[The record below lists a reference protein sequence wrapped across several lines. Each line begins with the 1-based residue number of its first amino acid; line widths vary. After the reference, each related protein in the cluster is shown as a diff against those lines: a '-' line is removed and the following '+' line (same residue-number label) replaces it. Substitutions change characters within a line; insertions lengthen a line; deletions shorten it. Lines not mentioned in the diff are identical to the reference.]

1 MNSQRQDESLAVSV
15 QDRIQ
20 MDMPSRDCMS
30 MLTSPEGPL
39 ISVTVPIF
47 NEADNIPQLYA
58 RIRESLD
65 ELGKTWELVLVDD
78 GSTDD
83 SATRLEDIA
92 VHDSRVKVVHFSR
105 NYGQTAAMMAGID
118 LSQGEIIVPMDGDLQ
133 NDPADIAAMIAKLD
147 QGYDVVSGWRKE
159 RKDSAFKRNL
169 PSRIANSLI
178 STVSGVHLHDY
189 GCSLKAY
196 RRSALDGVKLYGEM
210 HRFVPIYAA
219 WNGARVTE
227 IEVAHH
233 PRIHGQSKYGLERV
247 VKVVLDLLVVKF
259 LFRYANKPIYIF
271 GGFGIAAMLFS
282 FFILAAAIALKVLNG
297 TSLILTPLP
306 TLAVMMFS
314 IGVLSTL
321 MGLVAEMLSRTY
333 HESQAKP
340 VYRIARIVQA
350 PQREG
355 S

>member
-1 MNSQRQDESLAVSV
+1 MMET
-15 QDRIQ
+15 
-20 MDMPSRDCMS
+20 PSSC
-30 MLTSPEGPL
+30 PL
-39 ISVTVPIF
+39 ISVTVPIY

-58 RIRESLD
+58 RILESL
-65 ELGKTWELVLVDD
+65 ESLGKTWELVLVDD

-83 SATRLEDIA
+83 SASRLDDIA
-92 VHDSRVKVVHFSR
+92 SRDPRVKVVHFSR
-105 NYGQTAAMMAGID
+105 NYGQTAALMAGID
-118 LSQGEIIVPMDGDLQ
+118 LSSGEIIVPMDGDLQ
-133 NDPADIAAMIAKLD
+133 NDPADIAAMIAKID
-147 QGYDVVSGWRKE
+147 QGYDVVSGWRKD
-159 RKDSAFKRNL
+159 RKDATFRRNL

-178 STVSGVHLHDY
+178 STVSGVRLHDY

-196 RRSALDGVKLYGEM
+196 RRSALDGVRLYGEM

-227 IEVAHH
+227 LEVTHH
-233 PRIHGQSKYGLERV
+233 PRVHGQSKYGLERV

-271 GGFGIAAMLFS
+271 GGFGIAAMVFS
-282 FFILAAAIALKVLNG
+282 FAILALALALKVLNG

-314 IGVLSTL
+314 IGILSIL
-321 MGLVAEMLSRTY
+321 MGLLAEMLSRTY
-333 HESQAKP
+333 HESQSKP

-350 PQREG
+350 TKNEG